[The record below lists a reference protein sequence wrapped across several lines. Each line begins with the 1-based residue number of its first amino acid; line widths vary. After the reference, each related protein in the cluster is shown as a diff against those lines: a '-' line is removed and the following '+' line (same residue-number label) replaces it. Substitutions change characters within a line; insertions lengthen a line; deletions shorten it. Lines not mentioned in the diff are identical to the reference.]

1 MLKKYLLTVFFLLTS
16 SSLIAQ
22 AKTEPF
28 KKANTILLETS
39 LNGKEAFT
47 NWGKHLG
54 QNGFSIDKSDANFLT
69 ITTGTKETK
78 KYNVEYYLI
87 CAVSD
92 SGIIKLKIK
101 WRVPP
106 SVIFNSKGT
115 EFFDWEYSKSKATT
129 TNAIYTDVMKMIESF
144 GTYSVKY
151 LRE

>member
-1 MLKKYLLTVFFLLTS
+1 MLKKYFIAAFFLITS

-28 KKANTILLETS
+28 KNANVILIETS
-39 LNGKEAFT
+39 LSGKDAFT

-69 ITTGTKETK
+69 ITTGTKDTK
-78 KYNVEYYLI
+78 KYNVEYYFI

-106 SVIFNSKGT
+106 STILNFKGT
-115 EFFDWEYSKSKATT
+115 DFFDWEYSKSKATT
-129 TNAIYTDVMKMIESF
+129 TNAIYIDLIKMLESF
-144 GTYSVKY
+144 GTHSLKY
-151 LRE
+151 LLE